1 MMPDSDH
8 NRSNSDDDTVTQTDN
23 SNEQLGLSEFRRR
36 LVSLPTLAG
45 LLLGLL
51 ILALLL
57 QRFLDFEWDEFAS
70 NLSLLNLRLYAL
82 AALCYYLSFW
92 FRGIRWQSI
101 ARTAI
106 AKPGAADQRIP
117 GVITLA
123 GLILA
128 GWFLNSVMFLR
139 LGDAYRGWA
148 LAARTRLNFGGGF
161 GTVFVE
167 RIQDMGIV
175 LVLVI
180 IAGVWA
186 LMVDGFAASGPL
198 VDAAVGIAVVASA
211 LVGILVVLLITMGTF
226 GERIARLVPGRF
238 QSHYLE
244 FQSAT
249 LENVK
254 GPRVIWQFVFGVLG
268 WVCEVAR
275 FYFVAQALGL
285 DMALSIAMF
294 AALANAILST
304 APIPGGFGLVETGLI
319 GILLLTGVSDT
330 DAFTLTVLDRAI
342 SWVGIVVLG
351 SIPFVYFAVKRP
363 EAEDAIAQPNDAP
376 AGESGDDE
384 KWRP

>member
-1 MMPDSDH
+1 M
-8 NRSNSDDDTVTQTDN
+8 DN
-23 SNEQLGLSEFRRR
+23 GAQQLSLSELRRR

-51 ILALLL
+51 LLALLM

-70 NLSLLNLRLYAL
+70 NLSRLNLRLYAL
-82 AALCYYLSFW
+82 AALCYYASFW
-92 FRGIRWQSI
+92 VRGFRWQSI
-101 ARTAI
+101 AGTAI
-106 AKPGAADQRIP
+106 AKTDPTDQRIP
-117 GVITLA
+117 SVLTLA

-128 GWFLNSVMFLR
+128 GWFLNSVMFFR

-148 LAARTRLNFGGGF
+148 LATRTRLNFGGGF

-167 RIQDMGIV
+167 RVQDMGIV
-175 LVLVI
+175 LMLVV

-198 VDAAVGIAVVASA
+198 VDAAVGIAVIASA
-211 LVGILVVLLITMGTF
+211 LVGVLVVLLVTMGAL
-226 GERIARLVPGRF
+226 GERIARIVPRRF
-238 QSHYLE
+238 QSQYLE

-254 GPRVIWQFVFGVLG
+254 GPRVVWQFILGVLG

-294 AALANAILST
+294 AALANATLST

-342 SWVGIVVLG
+342 SWVSIVVLG
-351 SIPFVYFAVKRP
+351 SIPFVYFAVRRP
-363 EAEDAIAQPNDAP
+363 IRDENSTQTEATGNRD
-376 AGESGDDE
+376 GRDE

>member
-1 MMPDSDH
+1 M
-8 NRSNSDDDTVTQTDN
+8 DN
-23 SNEQLGLSEFRRR
+23 GGEQLGLSEFRRR
-36 LVSLPTLAG
+36 LLSLPTLGG
-45 LLLGLL
+45 LLVGLVL
-51 ILALLL
+51 LALLM

-82 AALCYYLSFW
+82 AALCYYASFW

-106 AKPGAADQRIP
+106 SKPGATDQRIP
-117 GVITLA
+117 GVLTLA

-175 LVLVI
+175 LLLVV

-211 LVGILVVLLITMGTF
+211 LVGILVVLLVTMGTL

-238 QSHYLE
+238 QSHYWE

-254 GPRVIWQFVFGVLG
+254 GPRVVWQFLFGVLG

-342 SWVGIVVLG
+342 SWVGIVILG

-363 EAEDAIAQPNDAP
+363 NNDDASQPNEGP
-376 AGESGDDE
+376 ARDVGDEE